1 MDWSKTKTIFIAVF
15 LILDIFLFT
24 LFLNKFQSYQ
34 LERNTNLSITERL
47 AEDNITYSNLPG
59 EPDPLPYLNA
69 RVYQFSNADAND
81 LSGQTAVVRND
92 LILDSVLDEP
102 IDIEDPANPDE
113 LEAYLN
119 EFVLS
124 GSDYSFWDY
133 EEEKNRLIYYQQYGD
148 MPLYHNINARL
159 VVQLNEE
166 DQAISY
172 EQTRLTSIEET
183 AGEQSLIK
191 PEKALEEF
199 YGGSAIEPNTEVL
212 EFELGYYPFY
222 QLADSVSDP
231 QVLTPTWRMV
241 VEKEDGDRESL
252 YINAV
257 NPNIITINYE
267 NLEFERVEEI
277 EDTVE

>member
-34 LERNTNLSITERL
+34 LERDTNLTITERL
-47 AEDNITYSNLPG
+47 EEDKITYSNLPG

-69 RVYQFSNADAND
+69 RVYQFSNSEANN
-81 LSGQTAVVRND
+81 LTGQTAVVRND

-113 LEAYLN
+113 LEAYLD

-124 GSDYSFWDY
+124 GSDYTFWDY
-133 EEEKNRLIYYQQYGD
+133 DEDENRLIYFQEYED
-148 MPLYHNINARL
+148 MSLFHNINGRL
-159 VVQLNEE
+159 VVHLNEE

-183 AGEQSLIK
+183 AGEQSLIE
-191 PEKALEEF
+191 PETALEEF
-199 YGGSAIEPNTEVL
+199 YGGNVIEPNSEVL
-212 EFELGYYPFY
+212 EFELGYYPFI
-222 QLADSVSDP
+222 QLTDSVSDT
-231 QVLTPTWRMV
+231 QVLTPTWRML
-241 VEKEDGDRESL
+241 VEQEDGDRENL

-257 NPNIITINYE
+257 NPSIITINYE
-267 NLEFERVEEI
+267 NLEFERLEEI